1 MNLIKWILAIGIA
14 AIAYP
19 IMLTLFIWT
28 MYIVLFIAI
37 ATYIKD
43 LMD

>member
-19 IMLTLFIWT
+19 IMFALFVWI

-37 ATYIKD
+37 ATYIKE